1 MTLSRN
7 VRIASCTFVLCVLA
21 LLAPAYAQSPERSF
35 LYCVASASEPG
46 GKAYFT
52 GVYPGT
58 WEQSAD
64 DEDSYFGHVSAKLDD
79 GVERSTTYCYVLDT
93 FDEAGLDRDEGK
105 SIVSKQGWEPVDVTW
120 RP

>member
-7 VRIASCTFVLCVLA
+7 VRIAGCTLVLCIVA
-21 LLAPAYAQSPERSF
+21 VIAPAYAQERSF
-35 LYCVASASEPG
+35 LYCVTSASEPG

-64 DEDSYFGHVSAKLDD
+64 DEQSYFGHISAKLDD
-79 GVERSTTYCYVLDT
+79 SVERSTTYCHVLDS
-93 FDEAGLDRDEGK
+93 FDEANLDRDEGK
-105 SIVSKQGWEPVDVTW
+105 SVVGKQGWDPVDVVW

>member
-7 VRIASCTFVLCVLA
+7 IRMASVTLALAVLA
-21 LLAPAYAQSPERSF
+21 VLAPAYANAPDRQF
-35 LYCVASASEPG
+35 LYCVASASQPG

-58 WEQSAD
+58 WEQSVD
-64 DEDSYFGHVSAKLDD
+64 DEASYFGHVSAKLDET
-79 GVERSTTYCYVLDT
+79 VERSTTYCYALDT

-105 SIVSKQGWEPVDVTW
+105 AMVSNQGWQPVDVSW